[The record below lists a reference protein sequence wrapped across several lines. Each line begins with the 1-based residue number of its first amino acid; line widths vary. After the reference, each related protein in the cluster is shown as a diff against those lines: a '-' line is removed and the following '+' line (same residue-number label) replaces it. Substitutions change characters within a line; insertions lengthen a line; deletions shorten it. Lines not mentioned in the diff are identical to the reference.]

1 MYEIVHVT
9 HPIEDSIDQILIKDQ
24 ADAELKILLRQA
36 LGQLTKRQREAI
48 FLRFF
53 GKMTFQEVADIM
65 SMTLKSTYNLISK
78 ALDELQ
84 KHS

>member
-1 MYEIVHVT
+1 MYEIVQVT
-9 HPIEDSIDQILIKDQ
+9 HPIEDSIEQILIKDQ